1 MSDTDRDPLRASL
14 LFREMVGVDALRND
28 ARSRH
33 IYEFLVRYERHH
45 AQAHQECEREFK
57 KAAEEGGHICGSSC
71 PKYGAEEAMREE
83 YATQTTP
90 TVPATPKPKTLPA
103 TSTAGD

>member
-45 AQAHQECEREFK
+45 AQAHQECERDFK
-57 KAAEEGGHICGSSC
+57 KAADDAIRAALRMPSREGSG
-71 PKYGAEEAMREE
+71 E
-83 YATQTTP
+83 
-90 TVPATPKPKTLPA
+90 
-103 TSTAGD
+103 